1 MPTSRNKNGYIN
13 LANEGKNLPMT
24 QINTDT
30 QKHIARYKKH
40 NASFRIWHWVNMI
53 LILGS
58 LITVLIN
65 SQLTSK
71 AVLGKVEAELVL
83 KQKPVAHDDAFNVNH
98 ELREKVWTLHTY
110 IGYFIIGLLVMRII
124 TELYTVREQ
133 KFWSKLKLA
142 YAGYI
147 ANKKIIEEGFH
158 QLGIK
163 ITYCIFYM
171 LMLLMSV
178 TGLML
183 AFEDNMELLKTYH
196 KPIKK
201 VHNFG
206 MYIMLGFIVL
216 HIAGVI
222 YTELRK
228 EKGIVSDMIH
238 GGEVG

>member
-1 MPTSRNKNGYIN
+1 
-13 LANEGKNLPMT
+13 MT
-24 QINTDT
+24 QLTSNTNI
-30 QKHIARYKKH
+30 HIATLKKH
-40 NASFRIWHWVNMI
+40 NATLRIWHWLNMV
-53 LILGS
+53 LIFGA

-65 SQLTSK
+65 AQLTDKSS
-71 AVLGKVEAELVL
+71 LRNVEAQLVL

-98 ELREKVWTLHTY
+98 ELREKVWTIHTY
-110 IGYFIIGLLVMRII
+110 IGYFIIGLFVLRII
-124 TELYTVREQ
+124 TELYTVKPQ
-133 KFWSKLKLA
+133 KFGSKIRFA
-142 YAGYI
+142 YTAYL
-147 ANKKIIEEGFH
+147 ANKKIMEDGFH

-163 ITYCIFYM
+163 ITYCIFYV
-171 LMLLMSV
+171 LLLMMSI

-183 AFEDNMELLKTYH
+183 AFEDNLELFHTYH

-238 GGEVG
+238 GGEV